1 MATEF
6 ERSLKNLISSITKL
20 VEDAS
25 EMEVITEYVEL
36 KLDEGAPKDFTGA
49 KLAARTLIKFDADSR
64 IVVPVRKSENNQL
77 EIDDALFDV
86 HERNVKA
93 AIEYRT
99 GVLQAVISALQTAWE

>member
-6 ERSLKNLISSITKL
+6 VKILRNVMSSIAKL

-25 EMEVITEYVEL
+25 EMEVITEYIEV
-36 KLDEGAPKDFTGA
+36 KPDEGAPQDFADT
-49 KLAARTLIKFDADSR
+49 KLVARTIIKFDADSR
-64 IVVPVRKSENNQL
+64 VVVPMRRDENNRL
-77 EIDDALFDV
+77 EIDDPLFDV

-99 GVLQAVISALQTAWE
+99 GVLHAVFSALQSVRE